1 MLSAL
6 RISNLAVIEGVEVAF
21 GPGLTV
27 LTGETGAGKS
37 ILLGALGL
45 LLGGRAD
52 PEAIRAGAEEAT
64 VEAIFTRTDTLAQ
77 RLEGA
82 GLPGLPGPDAEEE
95 VCVRRVLSRA
105 GKGKASIN
113 GSLVTVGLLG
123 RLLQGEVD
131 VASQHEHVSLFDP
144 ARHRALLDRSGDLDP
159 QLAAHGAAYRALQ
172 EVLERMA
179 ALGGDERM
187 LRERADLLRYQL
199 NELQSARPTAGEDAR
214 LEEERRRLAAA
225 ERLRRAAGEASALL
239 SGEDEG
245 AASARAARASA
256 LLLDAARVDAGL
268 AGLAGR
274 LQAAHLELDDCALEL
289 GRYLEHLAADP
300 ARLLEIDERLDVL
313 RRLCR
318 KHQADVA
325 GLLERRRQLEEE
337 VTALERR
344 EETLAA
350 LEQERAKAEAFA
362 RKTAEAL
369 TAARKEAATRLSRAV
384 GQALADLALPKA
396 SFEIALSPGPLRE
409 RGADEVQ
416 FRFSANAGE
425 PLRPLEKVASGGE
438 ASRLLLALKRAL
450 AASDP
455 CATYVL
461 DEADAGVS
469 GGTAEVVAR
478 MLKEV
483 SRHRQVLCITHLPQV
498 AAYADAHLLVEKSQQ
513 RGRTLS
519 RVRALGAEERT
530 GELARMLSGLE
541 VTPEAKGAALALIR
555 AAARAAPRSAKT
567 SWRARRSA

>member
-52 PEAIRAGAEEAT
+52 PEGIRSGAEEAT
-64 VEAIFTRTDTLAQ
+64 VEAIFTRTDGLAQ
-77 RLEGA
+77 RLEEA
-82 GLPGLPGPDAEEE
+82 GVPDLGDE
-95 VCVRRVLSRA
+95 VSVRRLLSRS
-105 GKGKASIN
+105 GKGKASVN
-113 GSLVTVGLLG
+113 GSLVTVGVLG
-123 RLLQGEVD
+123 RLLRGEVD

-144 ARHRALLDRSGDLDP
+144 VLHRALLDRSGSLEALLEAHAAQYQSLRDLV
-159 QLAAHGAAYRALQ
+159 A
-172 EVLERMA
+172 RME
-179 ALGGDERM
+179 ALGGDERA

-199 NELQSARPTAGEDAR
+199 NELESARPVPGEDLH

-225 ERLRRAAGEASALL
+225 ERLRRAVGEASTLL
-239 SGEDEG
+239 AGEDEG
-245 AASARAARASA
+245 GAATRAARASL
-256 LLLDAARVDAGL
+256 LLLDAARSDASL
-268 AGLAGR
+268 AALATR
-274 LQAAHLELDDCALEL
+274 LQAAHLEIDDGARELD
-289 GRYLEHLAADP
+289 RYLEKLAADP

-318 KHQADVA
+318 KHQTDVA
-325 GLLERRRQLEEE
+325 GLLDRQKYLGEE
-337 VTALERR
+337 VAALGRR

-350 LEQERAKAEAFA
+350 LEQKRVNAEAAA
-362 RKTAEAL
+362 RRTAEAL
-369 TAARKEAATRLSRAV
+369 TAARKEAAAKLSKAV

-396 SFEIALSPGPLRE
+396 AFEIALAPGPLRE

-455 CATYVL
+455 CGTYVL

-469 GGTAEVVAR
+469 GATAEVVAR

-498 AAYADAHLLVEKSQQ
+498 AAYADAHLVVEKSQQ
-513 RGRTLS
+513 KGRTLS
-519 RVRALGAEERT
+519 RVHALDAQDERT
-530 GELARMLSGLE
+530 LELARMLSGLE
-541 VTPEAKGAALALIR
+541 VTPEAKGAAQALIR
-555 AAARAAPRSAKT
+555 AAARAPRAVKS
-567 SWRARRSA
+567 SLRARRSA